1 MLVDLTLKDQLK
13 KFLQSERKPE
23 KKKILGSIREER
35 NNNNKKI
42 QYCTIIQET
51 IPLFINFLNHKG

>member
-23 KKKILGSIREER
+23 KKKIRGSIREER
-35 NNNNKKI
+35 NNNNKKYNI
-42 QYCTIIQET
+42 VLSYKRLSLSSLI
-51 IPLFINFLNHKG
+51 F

>member
-35 NNNNKKI
+35 NNNNKKYNI
-42 QYCTIIQET
+42 VLSYNRLSLSSLI
-51 IPLFINFLNHKG
+51 F

>member
-23 KKKILGSIREER
+23 KKKILGSMREER
-35 NNNNKKI
+35 NNNNKN
-42 QYCTIIQET
+42 TILYYHT
-51 IPLFINFLNHKG
+51 IDYPSLH

>member
-23 KKKILGSIREER
+23 KKKILGSIRGER
-35 NNNNKKI
+35 NNNNKII
-42 QYCTIIQET
+42 QYCTIIQ
-51 IPLFINFLNHKG
+51 

>member
-35 NNNNKKI
+35 NNNNKKYNI
-42 QYCTIIQET
+42 VVSYNRLSLSSLI
-51 IPLFINFLNHKG
+51 F